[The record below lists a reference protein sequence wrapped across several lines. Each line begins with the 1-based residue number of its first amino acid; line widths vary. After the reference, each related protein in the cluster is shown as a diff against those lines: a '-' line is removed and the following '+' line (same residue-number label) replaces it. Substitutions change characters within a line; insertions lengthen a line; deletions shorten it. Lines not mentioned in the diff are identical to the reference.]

1 MSWEKL
7 FEYCYNSSGE
17 AKIRVNEYIIHPAKL
32 DTIDRVKL
40 YDDSAVRAIERMETY
55 IDQLKSYRQSLAD
68 RYAALASMPYTYRL
82 ELKRYKGW
90 SDKRVTYTLRLIRVY
105 EDGHEEDEE
114 KTTYAGT
121 ERREALKEYE
131 AMKKARPGISCLLDL
146 EKRSW
151 GK

>member
-1 MSWEKL
+1 MTWQDLFACSWRGDEAEVKIYDHLRLPSKL
-7 FEYCYNSSGE
+7 TDLEG
-17 AKIRVNEYIIHPAKL
+17 I
-32 DTIDRVKL
+32 KL
-40 YDDSAVRAIERMETY
+40 YDRSAAGTIQRMEEAIEA
-55 IDQLKSYRQSLAD
+55 LKGYRQALAE
-68 RYAALASMPYTYRL
+68 RYAVLASMPYTYRL

-90 SDKRVTYTLRLIRVY
+90 SDKRVTYTLRLVRVY

-131 AMKKARPGISCLLDL
+131 AMKKARPGISCILDL

-151 GK
+151 EK